1 MQATAPSP
9 HAPASSR
16 AFAELRLIGAPS
28 GYDLDR

>member
-9 HAPASSR
+9 HTPASPS
-16 AFAELRLIGAPS
+16 AFAELGLIGAPS